1 MREPT
6 KIKLNPETPSNKD
19 VERIPMPPVYKRE
32 WDISGQDND
41 DVYSPLDLKKDNE
54 DNSQNNSE
62 SIQ

>member
-19 VERIPMPPVYKRE
+19 VKKFAMPALSQTA
-32 WDISGQDND
+32 WDITGQDND
-41 DVYSPLDLKKDNE
+41 DTYTILDLKKDNE

-62 SIQ
+62 SI